1 MSKRQQNS
9 TQSTLVTGLTTQQEQ
24 AALLLASGES
34 VTDVAEKVS
43 VNRATIYLW
52 QQKISFQCFYNQQCK
67 MIQDNIRNGLCGL
80 YAEALNAVQGCL
92 QSPNEATRLKA
103 AMYVIGKVE
112 MIDASRQDPEAEIR
126 KLCTSMESPF
136 DWDEMEPHEVLD
148 EAKYKELM
156 KDNGLM

>member
-1 MSKRQQNS
+1 M
-9 TQSTLVTGLTTQQEQ
+9 
-24 AALLLASGES
+24 
-34 VTDVAEKVS
+34 
-43 VNRATIYLW
+43 NRTTIYQW
-52 QQKISFQCFYNQQCK
+52 QQRISFQCFYNQQCQ

-126 KLCTSMESPF
+126 KLCTSISTT
-136 DWDEMEPHEVLD
+136 DWDFSQEVFD
-148 EAKYKELM
+148 EGRYKELM